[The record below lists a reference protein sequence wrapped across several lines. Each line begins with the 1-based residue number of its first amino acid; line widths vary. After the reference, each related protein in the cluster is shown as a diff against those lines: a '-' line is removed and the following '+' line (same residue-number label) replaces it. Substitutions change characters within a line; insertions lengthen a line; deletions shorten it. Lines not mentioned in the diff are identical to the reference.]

1 MNHKLT
7 ELSEELLNYPK
18 MIEELQLEILE
29 KNVALTKTDEKIS
42 NIESKIKTE
51 INAEVDANGKKVYS
65 NSEAREAELIERTKF
80 NSDLAELRQEHDYLQ
95 KEIQEARIK
104 VESFG
109 NQQRN
114 IRSILHFFAN
124 SSELAE
130 QL

>member
-65 NSEAREAELIERTKF
+65 NAEAREAELIERTKF

-130 QL
+130 QI

>member
-65 NSEAREAELIERTKF
+65 NAEAREAELIERTKF

>member
-130 QL
+130 QI